1 MGLLIANDVEETDG
15 VMAIGCKF
23 ELDFSRL
30 VEVVEV
36 LLVVVVAALLLV
48 EDVGVLV
55 DVLTFTS
62 TNKSGTGIR

>member
-55 DVLTFTS
+55 DVFGLSPVLTS
-62 TNKSGTGIR
+62 PVLE